1 MRRCPVC
8 DSAHVVVLVSRSRRA
23 FCSEC
28 GARWAQSGGDQRNV
42 RRNPILTE
50 ATSGAAM
57 KGVSLSIELFMDGG
71 GIRLAGE
78 IDMENAHR
86 LEAALAPLVARG
98 DQVLIE
104 CSALTFM
111 DSSGFGVLLRA
122 AQRLGRRGRLVLLS
136 PGDLIARTLTLMG
149 VEQVP
154 NLEVR
159 DRSSTEGMRR
169 QSVGPGAAHRF
180 EPASL
185 SSTRSKRAFAG
196 AQRKVEEPG
205 LAKESLP
212 ADRTELPR
220 DRGGH

>member
-1 MRRCPVC
+1 VRRCPVC
-8 DSAHVVVLVSRSRRA
+8 DSARVVVLVSRSRRA

-57 KGVSLSIELFMDGG
+57 RGVSLSIELFMDGG

-98 DQVLIE
+98 GQVQVE

-122 AQRLGRRGRLVLLS
+122 AQRLGRRGLLVLLS
-136 PGDLIARTLTLMG
+136 PSDLIARTLTLMG
-149 VEQVP
+149 VEQVS

-159 DRSSTEGMRR
+159 DRSETDHPPR
-169 QSVGPGAAHRF
+169 QRLGPGAPHRL
-180 EPASL
+180 EIASL
-185 SSTRSKRAFAG
+185 SFARSKRAYAR
-196 AQRKVEEPG
+196 ARRRSE
-205 LAKESLP
+205 
-212 ADRTELPR
+212 
-220 DRGGH
+220 

>member
-8 DSAHVVVLVSRSRRA
+8 DSARVIVLVSRSRRA

-28 GARWAQSGGDQRNV
+28 GARWAQDGSDQRNV

-50 ATSGAAM
+50 ATTGAAM
-57 KGVSLSIELFMDGG
+57 TGVSLSIELFMDGG

-78 IDMENAHR
+78 IDMENANR
-86 LEAALAPLVARG
+86 LEAALAPLVASG
-98 DQVLIE
+98 GQVLIE

-111 DSSGFGVLLRA
+111 DSSGFGVLIRA
-122 AQRLGRRGRLVLLS
+122 AQRLGKRGRLVLLS

-159 DRSSTEGMRR
+159 DRSATDHLPR
-169 QSVGPGAAHRF
+169 QGLGPGAAHRF
-180 EPASL
+180 EPALL
-185 SSTRSKRAFAG
+185 SSARSKRAYAR
-196 AQRKVEEPG
+196 ARTVAELTAANEP
-205 LAKESLP
+205 LP
-212 ADRTELPR
+212 TDRTDLPR
-220 DRGGH
+220 DRGGN

>member
-1 MRRCPVC
+1 MR
-8 DSAHVVVLVSRSRRA
+8 
-23 FCSEC
+23 
-28 GARWAQSGGDQRNV
+28 
-42 RRNPILTE
+42 
-50 ATSGAAM
+50 
-57 KGVSLSIELFMDGG
+57 GVSLSIQLFMDGG

-98 DQVLIE
+98 GQVQVE

-122 AQRLGRRGRLVLLS
+122 AQRLGRRGLLVLLS
-136 PGDLIARTLTLMG
+136 PSDLIARTLTLMG

-159 DRSSTEGMRR
+159 DRSATDHLPR
-169 QSVGPGAAHRF
+169 QPLEPGPAHPL
-180 EPASL
+180 EPALL
-185 SSTRSKRAFAG
+185 SSARSKRAYA
-196 AQRKVEEPG
+196 
-205 LAKESLP
+205 
-212 ADRTELPR
+212 R

>member
-1 MRRCPVC
+1 VRKCPVC
-8 DSAHVVVLVSRSRRA
+8 DSARVVVLVSRSRRA

-57 KGVSLSIELFMDGG
+57 RGVSLSIELFMDGG

-86 LEAALAPLVARG
+86 LEAALAPLVARSG
-98 DQVLIE
+98 QVQVE

-122 AQRLGRRGRLVLLS
+122 AQRLGRRGLLVLLS
-136 PGDLIARTLTLMG
+136 PSDLIARTLTLMG

-154 NLEVR
+154 NVEVR
-159 DRSSTEGMRR
+159 DRSATSHLPRLPSE
-169 QSVGPGAAHRF
+169 PGAAHRL
-180 EPASL
+180 EPAFL
-185 SSTRSKRAFAG
+185 SSARSKRAYA
-196 AQRKVEEPG
+196 
-205 LAKESLP
+205 
-212 ADRTELPR
+212 R

>member
-1 MRRCPVC
+1 VRRCPVC
-8 DSAHVVVLVSRSRRA
+8 DSARVVVLVSRSRRA

-57 KGVSLSIELFMDGG
+57 RGVSLSIELFMDGG

-86 LEAALAPLVARG
+86 LEAALTPLVARG
-98 DQVLIE
+98 GQVLVE

-111 DSSGFGVLLRA
+111 DSSGFGVMIRA

-136 PGDLIARTLTLMG
+136 PSELIARTLTLMG

-159 DRSSTEGMRR
+159 DRSATDHLPGQPLE
-169 QSVGPGAAHRF
+169 PGAAHRL
-180 EPASL
+180 EPALL
-185 SSTRSKRAFAG
+185 SSARSKRAYA
-196 AQRKVEEPG
+196 
-205 LAKESLP
+205 
-212 ADRTELPR
+212 R

>member
-1 MRRCPVC
+1 VRRCPVC

-28 GARWAQSGGDQRNV
+28 GAQWAQNGSDQRNV
-42 RRNPILTE
+42 RRNPTLTE
-50 ATSGAAM
+50 ATGGAAIR
-57 KGVSLSIELFMDGG
+57 GVSLSIELFMDGG

-86 LEAALAPLVARG
+86 LEAALSPLVARG
-98 DQVLIE
+98 GQVLVE

-111 DSSGFGVLLRA
+111 DSSGFGVLIRA

-159 DRSSTEGMRR
+159 DRSATDHVPSQRL
-169 QSVGPGAAHRF
+169 GPGAAHRF

-185 SSTRSKRAFAG
+185 SSARSRRAYARTR
-196 AQRKVEEPG
+196 RKVQE
-205 LAKESLP
+205 LAAANESLR

-220 DRGGH
+220 DRGGR